1 MISDYNTKDIYMTI
15 AIKSGAAPKGAIKA
29 SHPVIRNNYKVV
41 LLATLY
47 GQGAKSLAA
56 QLDISIDEAVKIQQ
70 DIKNRF
76 CIYFEWI
83 DSLVNR
89 AMVRGYMSTKFGWR
103 YWISK
108 EDKIN
113 PRSLF
118 NFPIQ
123 AHGSEM
129 LRLAL
134 IGLVKEDIEV
144 NALIHD
150 GIIVQCKSNKFHD
163 TEKKVSQIME
173 NASRLVMDGN
183 VCPVDIT
190 PIKSNFKQDKEEQIK
205 FERMMTIIRHP
216 SNKSTGVVA

>member
-1 MISDYNTKDIYMTI
+1 MNHNIELQNNYSHIVNDYCEEIYMSI
-15 AIKSGAAPKGAIKA
+15 
-29 SHPVIRNNYKVV
+29 IREN
-41 LLATLY
+41 
-47 GQGAKSLAA
+47 
-56 QLDISIDEAVKIQQ
+56 QLEIEKFLSYPD
-70 DIKNRF
+70 
-76 CIYFEWI
+76 Y
-83 DSLVNR
+83 LH
-89 AMVRGYMSTKFGWR
+89 STFLR

-150 GIIVQCKSNKFHD
+150 GIIVQCKSNKYF
-163 TEKKVSQIME
+163 
-173 NASRLVMDGN
+173 
-183 VCPVDIT
+183 
-190 PIKSNFKQDKEEQIK
+190 
-205 FERMMTIIRHP
+205 
-216 SNKSTGVVA
+216 